1 MNVTPIVLPS
11 VVDSSAN
18 KLAASY
24 WDKVLDTY
32 DAGNYKEAILNLLN
46 YVDPE
51 LISRTGNA
59 DASEFTIPH
68 GSALIKLTIGS
79 DTFSVSAPFLIL
91 PEKNSIPLLRQVSG
105 INFSPLVLADIS
117 LEKDQLTF
125 NYSCPLSLC
134 EPYKIYNVLREI
146 CMYAD
151 IYDDEFITKFK
162 AVRLREPVVKNF
174 SKEKLDEMWGL
185 LQKFLTDSFQ
195 YIKYFTDKRWDGSV
209 WDIITHTLF
218 KIEFT
223 MGPQGQFRNE
233 LEKNISIMLGHGNL
247 NDLNASGQKYLASL
261 QNYKREDFDKDMYM
275 ADTFIPYKTSMD
287 TYENLQS
294 FFQGD
299 YERAQGEINT
309 KNYIAA
315 TFSLYYAIFRC
326 FYYHNISEAFS
337 PILKKGLIDSSNK
350 PWEEGAKILMSSL
363 TKIMSVKQE
372 ATV

>member
-1 MNVTPIVLPS
+1 
-11 VVDSSAN
+11 
-18 KLAASY
+18 
-24 WDKVLDTY
+24 
-32 DAGNYKEAILNLLN
+32 
-46 YVDPE
+46 
-51 LISRTGNA
+51 
-59 DASEFTIPH
+59 
-68 GSALIKLTIGS
+68 
-79 DTFSVSAPFLIL
+79 
-91 PEKNSIPLLRQVSG
+91 
-105 INFSPLVLADIS
+105 
-117 LEKDQLTF
+117 
-125 NYSCPLSLC
+125 
-134 EPYKIYNVLREI
+134 
-146 CMYAD
+146 
-151 IYDDEFITKFK
+151 
-162 AVRLREPVVKNF
+162 
-174 SKEKLDEMWGL
+174 
-185 LQKFLTDSFQ
+185 
-195 YIKYFTDKRWDGSV
+195 
-209 WDIITHTLF
+209 
-218 KIEFT
+218 